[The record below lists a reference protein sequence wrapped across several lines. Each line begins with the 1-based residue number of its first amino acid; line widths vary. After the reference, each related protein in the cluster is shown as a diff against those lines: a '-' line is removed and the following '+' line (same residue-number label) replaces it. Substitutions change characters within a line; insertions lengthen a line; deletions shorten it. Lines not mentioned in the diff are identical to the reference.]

1 MTDKTV
7 HPSRVTL
14 RQLEIFAVTASAGST
29 RAAADLVARSQSAT
43 STALVELESALGVQL
58 FDRVGRRLVL
68 NENGRLLLPH
78 ATSLVERAAE
88 VESLFAPG
96 QARQLRLASSF
107 TIGEYLLPQQV
118 ALWKRRNPQ
127 GTVKLDISNSRA
139 VIEAVAA
146 FSVDVGFIE
155 ASHTHPEL
163 QVEHWLNDEMV
174 VVAAPTHPLAH
185 QQVSNAQL
193 ADAGWVMR
201 EAGSG
206 TREAADR
213 LLVPRLR
220 RVTVEMELG
229 SNEAVKRA
237 VASGLGLGCLSG
249 LAVQAALSDRSL
261 VALKT
266 RLPRMRRA
274 LAIVMHKAK
283 PLGTAAQ
290 DFVAQCRSAARS
302 SLGGN
307 PSS

>member
-1 MTDKTV
+1 M
-7 HPSRVTL
+7 
-14 RQLEIFAVTASAGST
+14 TASAGST

-43 STALVELESALGVQL
+43 STALVELETALGVQL

-78 ATSLVERAAE
+78 ATSLVERATE

-118 ALWKRRNPQ
+118 ASWKRRNPQ
-127 GTVKLDISNSRA
+127 STVQLNISNSRA
-139 VIEAVAA
+139 VLEAVATFA
-146 FSVDVGFIE
+146 VDVGFIE
-155 ASHTHPEL
+155 GSHTHPEL
-163 QVEHWLNDEMV
+163 QVEHWLDDELV
-174 VVAAPTHPLAH
+174 VIAAPTHPLAREL
-185 QQVSNAQL
+185 VSHAQL

-213 LLVPRLR
+213 LLVPKLR

-237 VASGLGLGCLSG
+237 VASGLGLGCLSR
-249 LAVQAALSDRSL
+249 LAVQESVAGRSL

-266 RLPRMRRA
+266 RLPRMKRA
-274 LAIVMHKAK
+274 LAIVTHKAR
-283 PLGTAAQ
+283 PLGLAAQ
-290 DFVAQCRSAARS
+290 GFVAQCRDTARS
-302 SLGGN
+302 WPGGVFR
-307 PSS
+307 